1 MPKTPP
7 TKARIAALGYETLWH
22 GQENET
28 GLTRKLRDIFT
39 WLDDCRAADIWIT
52 HQAVCLD
59 QRPNKP
65 PWRRHVTD
73 DGYTAAG
80 VRNGNTCDWQVP

>member
-39 WLDDCRAADIWIT
+39 
-52 HQAVCLD
+52 
-59 QRPNKP
+59 
-65 PWRRHVTD
+65 
-73 DGYTAAG
+73 
-80 VRNGNTCDWQVP
+80 